1 MKSHCD
7 VMQHMHDYVLNA
19 MQNYVRDEVPSE
31 SNDHLSDD
39 HSILRVS
46 DEIDHFFSC
55 AQQPGDIRG
64 EVSG

>member
-7 VMQHMHDYVLNA
+7 AMQHMHDYVLNA
-19 MQNYVRDEVPSE
+19 MQNFVRDEVPSK
-31 SNDHLSDD
+31 SNDHIDD
-39 HSILRVS
+39 HSNLRVS

>member
-1 MKSHCD
+1 
-7 VMQHMHDYVLNA
+7 MHDYVLNA
-19 MQNYVRDEVPSE
+19 MQNFVRDEVLSK
-31 SNDHLSDD
+31 SNDHIDD
-39 HSILRVS
+39 HSNLRVS